1 MVLRRGPAAVRPRAA
16 GTGGSIL
23 CQWRARHAARMRSDE
38 PAGAALGA
46 AEMLKQM
53 RAGSVAKE
61 KGTVNSQ
68 SGAFGR

>member
-1 MVLRRGPAAVRPRAA
+1 
-16 GTGGSIL
+16 
-23 CQWRARHAARMRSDE
+23 MRSDE

-46 AEMLKQM
+46 AEMLKKM